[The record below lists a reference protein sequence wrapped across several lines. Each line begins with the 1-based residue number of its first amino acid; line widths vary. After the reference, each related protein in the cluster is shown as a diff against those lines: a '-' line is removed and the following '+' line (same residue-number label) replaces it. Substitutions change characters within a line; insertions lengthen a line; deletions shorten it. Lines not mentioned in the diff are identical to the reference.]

1 MHDSM
6 YNEAMRSDLELKI
19 FRSPAEARED
29 ELNQYRA
36 LTPEERVDI
45 LIELIYRYGNQTEHG
60 LDRTPSIVHG
70 KRS

>member
-1 MHDSM
+1 MHHSM

-19 FRSPAEARED
+19 FRSPAEALED

-36 LTPEERVDI
+36 LTPDERVEI
-45 LIELIYRYGNQTEHG
+45 LIELIYRYGNQAEHR

-70 KRS
+70 QRS

>member
-1 MHDSM
+1 M

-29 ELNQYRA
+29 ELNHYRA

-45 LIELIYRYGNQTEHG
+45 LIELIYRHGNQTEHR
-60 LDRTPSIVHG
+60 LDRTPTVIHG
-70 KRS
+70 Q